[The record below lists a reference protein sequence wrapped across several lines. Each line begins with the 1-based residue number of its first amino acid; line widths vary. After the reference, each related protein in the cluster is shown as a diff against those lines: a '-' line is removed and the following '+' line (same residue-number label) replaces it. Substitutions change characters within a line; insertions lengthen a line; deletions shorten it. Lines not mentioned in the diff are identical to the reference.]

1 MERGSGLHLK
11 NLKIYYKMKELIKNE
26 IQKSIDIKLDVLNN
40 SKIVEQL
47 ELLVEYSINALK
59 NGGKIIFCGNG
70 GSFADSQ
77 HLAAE
82 FVSRLR
88 FDRAPLASIALGT
101 NSSNMSAIGNDYGYD
116 QVFKREI
123 VALGSEYDIFIPIST
138 SGNSTNVLA
147 AINAAKDKGIKT
159 VAFTGGTG
167 GKMANLCEC
176 VIVPSDSTEKI
187 QEVHIMLG
195 HILCYLIEKKYFNK

>member
-1 MERGSGLHLK
+1 ME
-11 NLKIYYKMKELIKNE
+11 
-26 IQKSIDIKLDVLNN
+26 VLNN
-40 SKIVEQL
+40 TNIISQL
-47 ELLVEYSINALK
+47 ETLVNDCISSLE

-116 QVFKREI
+116 QVFRRAI
-123 VALGSEYDIFIPIST
+123 LALGNKNDIFIP
-138 SGNSTNVLA
+138 
-147 AINAAKDKGIKT
+147 
-159 VAFTGGTG
+159 
-167 GKMANLCEC
+167 M
-176 VIVPSDSTEKI
+176 
-187 QEVHIMLG
+187 Q
-195 HILCYLIEKKYFNK
+195 

>member
-1 MERGSGLHLK
+1 ME
-11 NLKIYYKMKELIKNE
+11 ELIKVE
-26 IQKSIDIKLDVLNN
+26 IKKSIELKIDVLNN
-40 SKIVEQL
+40 NKIISQIEG
-47 ELLVEYSINALK
+47 LVNDCLISLK
-59 NGGKIIFCGNG
+59 SGGKVIFCGNG

-88 FDRAPLASIALGT
+88 FDRAPLAAIALGT

-123 VALGSEYDIFIPIST
+123 LALGNTNDIFIPIST
-138 SGNSTNVLA
+138 SGNSSNVIE
-147 AINAAKDKGIKT
+147 AIHAAKEKGINT
-159 VAFTGGTG
+159 IAFTGGTG
-167 GKMANLCEC
+167 GQMVDICEC
-176 VIVPSDSTEKI
+176 LIVPSNSTEKI

-195 HILCYLIEKKYFNK
+195 HILCYLIESKIFNNSKI